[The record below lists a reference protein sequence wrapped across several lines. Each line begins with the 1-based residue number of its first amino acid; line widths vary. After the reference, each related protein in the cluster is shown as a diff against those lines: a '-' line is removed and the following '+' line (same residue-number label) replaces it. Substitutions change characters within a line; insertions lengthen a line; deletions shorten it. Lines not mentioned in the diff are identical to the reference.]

1 MKSYVIRHVR
11 MKSAAGY
18 YLGSIEF
25 DGTDA
30 QPYDR
35 DSGYY
40 QSEEWVKHDYPRSIS
55 QDEAFQKAIV
65 YKWYKEA

>member
-1 MKSYVIRHVR
+1 MKSHVISHVR
-11 MKSAAGY
+11 MKSAAGW

-25 DGTDA
+25 DGIDA
-30 QPYDR
+30 CPYDR

-40 QSEEWVKHDYPRSIS
+40 QSEEYLNNDYPRSIS

-65 YKWYKEA
+65 YKWFKK

>member
-1 MKSYVIRHVR
+1 MKSYVIGHIR
-11 MKSAAGY
+11 MKSAAGW

-30 QPYDR
+30 CPYDR

-40 QSEEWVKHDYPRSIS
+40 PSEEWVKHEYSRSIS

-65 YKWYKEA
+65 YKWFKK